1 MKILTTGGKGY
12 LCSNLCNAI
21 PDEYEH
27 LLCDVRRL
35 DDIPIP
41 EHDSILHFA
50 CPSDQDGFQD
60 NKRLV
65 TTIIDGTR
73 NLVNISNKFGSKLIF
88 ASSKSVERD
97 PEKYASYI
105 DMYADLKL
113 AMEHYIRAVC
123 KSYIILRIPR
133 VYSPCRDKGLMK
145 RIKGDDIPLHDMNN
159 IVEYI
164 TLDDFVG
171 QTKLMLHREN
181 VTCNYV
187 ITKKETI
194 RDITRWVNK
203 AV

>member
-21 PDEYEH
+21 PGEYEH
-27 LLCDVRRL
+27 LSYDVRGIN
-35 DDIPIP
+35 DVMIP

-50 CPSDQDGFQD
+50 CPSDRDGFQD
-60 NKRLV
+60 KKRLV
-65 TTIIDGTR
+65 TTIIDGTC

-105 DMYADLKL
+105 DVYADLKL
-113 AMEHYIRAVC
+113 AMEHYIQAVC
-123 KSYIILRIPR
+123 KKYVILRIPR

-145 RIKGDDIPLHDMNN
+145 CIKNNEIPPRDMDN

-164 TLDDFVG
+164 TLDNFVN
-171 QTKLMLHREN
+171 QTKLMLHEEN
-181 VTCNYV
+181 VICNYT